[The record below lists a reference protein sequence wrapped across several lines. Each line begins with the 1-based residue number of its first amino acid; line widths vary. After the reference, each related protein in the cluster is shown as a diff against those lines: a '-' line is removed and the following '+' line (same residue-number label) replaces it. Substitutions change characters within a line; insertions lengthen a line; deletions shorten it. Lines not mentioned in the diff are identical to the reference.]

1 MDIFRSFTLL
11 AMTRKRSPKKTMLML
26 ILAFALGL
34 GLFGYGFYVEK
45 KQAAQD
51 KQKQIQYSKEKLAE
65 IFPLLDTLHHQR
77 VQFVID
83 EYPDLKSKQQLQK
96 KLMGQMDMNISTVE
110 DLKKILAKPLELEVP
125 DFDLSQFPK
134 DEQWNQYLIIA
145 TSLMNASSQ
154 K

>member
-1 MDIFRSFTLL
+1 
-11 AMTRKRSPKKTMLML
+11 MLML

-45 KQAAQD
+45 KQAAEY
-51 KQKQIQYSKEKLAE
+51 KQKQILYSKEKLAE
-65 IFPLLDTLHHQR
+65 IFPLMDTLHHQR

-83 EYPDLKSKQQLQK
+83 EYPDLKSNQQLQK
-96 KLMGQMDMNISTVE
+96 KLMDQMDMNISNVE
-110 DLKKILAKPLELEVP
+110 DLKKILSSPLESEVP

-134 DEQWNQYLIIA
+134 DEHWNQYLITA
-145 TSLMNASSQ
+145 TSLMSLGSQ